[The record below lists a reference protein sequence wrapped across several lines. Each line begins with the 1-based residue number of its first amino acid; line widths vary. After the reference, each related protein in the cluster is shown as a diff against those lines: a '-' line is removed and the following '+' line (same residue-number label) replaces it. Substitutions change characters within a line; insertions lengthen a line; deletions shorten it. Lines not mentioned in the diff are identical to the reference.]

1 RDGQDVCDRSGATR
15 DRPCRAAARRAR
27 RHQGREGRGALPRDP
42 RAAHLR
48 GRDRGA
54 EGRDRARGVEE
65 PPGETC
71 AGGGMMETAMIQ
83 SGHVDTFTR
92 DNLPP
97 RGEWPEFRFTL
108 PELQYPERFNCVT
121 AFVDKW
127 VARGD
132 GELIAIVTPYETW
145 TYAQLAER
153 INRIAN

>member
-1 RDGQDVCDRSGATR
+1 SAAGLPRRLDQRQRGRARHARGRDGQDVRDRGGAAR
-15 DRPCRAAARRAR
+15 DRPRRAAARRAR
-27 RHQGREGRGALPRDP
+27 RDQGRKGRRALPRDP

-54 EGRDRARGVEE
+54 EGRDRARGLEE
-65 PPGETC
+65 PPGEAG
-71 AGGGMMETAMIQ
+71 AGGGMMETVMIR

-108 PELQYPERFNCVT
+108 PELQYPERLNCVT

-127 VARGD
+127 AKAGD
-132 GELIAIVTPYETW
+132 
-145 TYAQLAER
+145 
-153 INRIAN
+153 